1 MIAVAYYIRSG
12 LCKLAQQ
19 HCGLVHQDIYCH
31 FEVRIYPDSP
41 KEEVKLK
48 WKDILGENL
57 SRPGTVKVISAL
69 ILSSIMNLSK
79 IPSSIRLGQELG
91 TGSHNS

>member
-1 MIAVAYYIRSG
+1 MNDCGG
-12 LCKLAQQ
+12 LLHKVGPLQASTAT
-19 HCGLVHQDIYCH
+19 LRAWDIYCH

>member
-1 MIAVAYYIRSG
+1 MREQTVETIAMND
-12 LCKLAQQ
+12 
-19 HCGLVHQDIYCH
+19 CGLVHQEIYFH

-41 KEEVKLK
+41 KEKEVKFK
-48 WKDILGENL
+48 WKDILGENPPEAFKARD
-57 SRPGTVKVISAL
+57 SEVISAL
-69 ILSSIMNLSK
+69 ILSSITNLSK